1 VDLMDFESIPIFFS
15 EEEIEE
21 LQADIDKR
29 RSRRLAREGRSSGV
43 GGAELVYSPNV
54 PEED

>member
-1 VDLMDFESIPIFFS
+1 LMDFESIPIFFS

-43 GGAELVYSPNV
+43 GGAEPVYSPNV